1 MKAKLFFLAALFF
14 ATMGVCGCGGEDE
27 DLINSQPKVFHY
39 LLINDDEGIDLLNPE
54 TSSGFDINAI
64 TLEYE
69 GVKEYP
75 LITST
80 DEVMGKRGQ
89 QPIYF
94 ELRFIAEFSS
104 YVLVLGGFDTS
115 VPFKKEFII
124 HWPDDTS
131 DSFCAENSYS
141 TAKDKNGR
149 GLYDYSFC
157 VNGEKQEK
165 NVIVLK
171 KILF

>member
-1 MKAKLFFLAALFF
+1 MKRSLFFLAALLL

-54 TSSGFDINAI
+54 NSSGFDINAI

-131 DSFCAENSYS
+131 DSFCAENTYFPA
-141 TAKDKNGR
+141 TGKNNN

-157 VNGEKQEK
+157 VNGVKQEEK
-165 NVIVLK
+165 VVELI
-171 KILF
+171 KIR